1 MESFGLRWCQR
12 IQLLI
17 IDLASSQQQNRPP
30 GPKGGT
36 GRYQRWTDTRAH
48 NLKGKGEQLRIVHVD
63 YNELCLLRVLTGI
76 PHQVWAVTMPRD
88 PFPLLHPPILLL
100 HYHPFP
106 HLGAIIDILLFN
118 SVAIHISI
126 CNTSSSIIDSGNAAY
141 IY

>member
-48 NLKGKGEQLRIVHVD
+48 NLKGKGEQLRIVHLD
-63 YNELCLLRVLTGI
+63 YNELCLLR
-76 PHQVWAVTMPRD
+76 AAASYR
-88 PFPLLHPPILLL
+88 HPSPG
-100 HYHPFP
+100 
-106 HLGAIIDILLFN
+106 LGSDDAPGSFSPSSPSYPSFSTITLSPTLVQ
-118 SVAIHISI
+118 SSTVAIHIPI
-126 CNTSSSIIDSGNAAY
+126 CNTSSSIIDSGNAANSSLVY
-141 IY
+141 